1 MPAYLRDSLTSPRSP
16 SVVSEARVSKLH
28 TRARCVCALS
38 IQRLE
43 GRRWRLRRMRA
54 NGYGNSYVVDHIKFC
69 GPPRY
74 VALAIGWQNR
84 PTWPCAQRHIILYQR
99 LCRNCINEAS
109 FFQCFEGTAPW
120 TSQVASARVY
130 CWEFGVYRH
139 VRFGGCNVSLGV
151 RVPLAP

>member
-1 MPAYLRDSLTSPRSP
+1 VTNLTPNMRLNRPTLNSLPI
-16 SVVSEARVSKLH
+16 ARAEFIEQMECLSVSKLP
-28 TRARCVCALS
+28 
-38 IQRLE
+38 E
-43 GRRWRLRRMRA
+43 GSEWPWEVLCGRPH
-54 NGYGNSYVVDHIKFC
+54 NFFC
-69 GPPRY
+69 GPRY

-130 CWEFGVYRH
+130 CCEFGVYRH